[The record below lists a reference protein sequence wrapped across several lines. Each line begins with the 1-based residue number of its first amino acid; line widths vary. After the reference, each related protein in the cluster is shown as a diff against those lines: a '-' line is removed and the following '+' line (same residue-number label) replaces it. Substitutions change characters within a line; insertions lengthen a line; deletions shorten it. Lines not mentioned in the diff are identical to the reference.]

1 MQAIRLENRRQHTRL
16 SLTTEVWLGQ
26 DGIFTRTNERLSDL
40 SVGGAFIE
48 SYSGYAVG
56 SIFSLRFK
64 LAKATSFITCTSIVR
79 NTRGGRGLG
88 VEFLDLSPEDRQRIK
103 SFIEQ
108 QLLSDALVRTR
119 TALFCAEA
127 QY

>member
-1 MQAIRLENRRQHTRL
+1 MQMMRQENRRQHTRL

-26 DGIFTRTNERLSDL
+26 DGIFTRSNERLCDL

-48 SYSGYAVG
+48 SHSIYSVG
-56 SIFSLRFK
+56 SIVSLRFM
-64 LAKATSFITCTSIVR
+64 LAKETNFITCTVIVR
-79 NTRGGRGLG
+79 NTRGRQGLG

-108 QLLSDALVRTR
+108 QLLSDALARTR
-119 TALFCAEA
+119 MALFRAEA
-127 QY
+127 VY